1 MGKNDVR
8 DIFEPLRKKFN
19 EFDKTNEGTITKDEF
34 MQAIKESGI
43 DTKTAKI
50 DDLFESFDVAK
61 TGDITISEFITTLG
75 APLIRNPDLTVDD
88 VFQETAKILLKQL
101 GEGKIE
107 KQWTDICG
115 RHNIDP
121 NRGTLTYEKFKE
133 LLEKECDWKMTQ
145 WQIIPIFHYLDLNQ
159 NGKISMITIRFMVTE
174 MAKLRGKGR
183 TIMVIDLLK
192 QAMSAAQAEMI
203 VQQSYSINR
212 VKERLAKI
220 RATISNYQALDI
232 DEETDKKEL
241 TVGDVQVMRP
251 SMIGRQFPE
260 YLKHKKTKGS
270 IGTRFITWPL
280 LAVIVWFGVMVIY
293 IISIF
298 TARPIGD
305 MAVDIDGLIIS
316 GIITSAGGAIHGFIV
331 WPFRSVNYRFAVWMV
346 GTAFLFA
353 ILAMIYFVL
362 GITFFNPFWY
372 KDNECFAC
380 KKCGLADDTICWD
393 DWKLL
398 GDWQDT
404 CPCALKDEELWENAN
419 FVIFA
424 DLPDCNSTL
433 YASNVFNYKGDSS
446 VLEPCLY
453 YQGGLFMNL
462 GWAMIVF
469 TLIAMI
475 NGCWG
480 FLKNL
485 KVWMK
490 ERMEYRM
497 STVVCTGQEK
507 GGSQVDNS
515 SESVINQGNRTS
527 EVESRASRVVML

>member
-19 EFDKTNEGTITKDEF
+19 ELDKANEGTISKDEF
-34 MQAIKESGI
+34 TQAIKGAGI
-43 DTKTAKI
+43 DTETAKF

-75 APLIRNPDLTVDD
+75 APLIRSPSLTVDD
-88 VFQETAKILLKQL
+88 VFKETAKILLKQL
-101 GEGKIE
+101 GDSNLE

-115 RHNIDP
+115 RHNVDP
-121 NRGTLTYEKFKE
+121 NRGTLTYGQFKE
-133 LLEKECDWKMTQ
+133 LLEKECDWKMTE
-145 WQIIPIFHYLDLNQ
+145 WQIIPVFHYLDLNQ
-159 NGKISMITIRFMVTE
+159 NGKISMITIRFLVTE

-203 VQQSYSINR
+203 MQQSYSILR

-220 RATISNYQALDI
+220 RDTISKLQGFEM
-232 DEETDKKEL
+232 DEEIKEL
-241 TVGDVQVMRP
+241 TIDDVQVMRP
-251 SMIGRQFPE
+251 SMIGKQIPE
-260 YLKHKKTKGS
+260 YRKYKKTKGS
-270 IGTRFITWPL
+270 IGSRFLTWPL
-280 LAVIVWFGVMVIY
+280 LAVIVWFGVCVIY

-305 MAVDIDGLIIS
+305 LAVDIDGLIIS
-316 GIITSAGGAIHGFIV
+316 GILTSAGGSIHGFIV
-331 WPFRSVNYRFAVWMV
+331 WPFRTINYRLAVWMV
-346 GTAFLFA
+346 ATAFLFG

-372 KDNECFAC
+372 KDNQCFAC
-380 KKCGLADDTICWD
+380 KQCGLTDDTICWD

-404 CPCALKDEELWENAN
+404 CPCALKDEVLWENAN

-424 DLPDCNSTL
+424 DLSDCNSTL
-433 YASNVFNYKGDSS
+433 YASNVINYNGDNS
-446 VLEPCLY
+446 VLETCLY
-453 YQGGLFMNL
+453 YQDGLFMNL
-462 GWAMIVF
+462 GPAMIAL
-469 TLIAMI
+469 TLLAMI

-485 KVWMK
+485 KEWMK
-490 ERMEYRM
+490 KKMEHRL
-497 STVVCTGQEK
+497 STHVYTGQEK
-507 GGSQVDNS
+507 GGPPVDNS
-515 SESVINQGNRTS
+515 SESVINQGNRTR
-527 EVESRASRVVML
+527 EAEGKLSRTVML